1 MHIIFV
7 CSRETHICKTIVWS
21 ILVTIIGVVGSV
33 CYSMTKWGICLLAVQ
48 ELIKYL
54 SSISP
59 AHIYATAMSPPAVQ
73 QVISAFKVILGEDGT
88 DRGKIL
94 SWTMVTVTQL
104 WWILVCLF
112 LIVLTFNLLLQG
124 PGSLHRYGRIVISL
138 ELSWGGRGSKSLVTW
153 IPL

>member
-1 MHIIFV
+1 M
-7 CSRETHICKTIVWS
+7 ETHICKTIVWS
-21 ILVTIIGVVGSV
+21 TLVTIIGVVGSI
-33 CYSMTKWGICLLAVQ
+33 CYSMTKWGVCLLMVQ

-54 SSISP
+54 GSISP

-88 DRGKIL
+88 DRGKFL
-94 SWTMVTVTQL
+94 SGTMVTVTQL

-112 LIVLTFNLLLQG
+112 LIVLTSDLFLQG
-124 PGSLHRYGRIVISL
+124 PGSLHRYGRIAISS
-138 ELSWGGRGSKSLVTW
+138 ELSCGGRGLKSSVIW